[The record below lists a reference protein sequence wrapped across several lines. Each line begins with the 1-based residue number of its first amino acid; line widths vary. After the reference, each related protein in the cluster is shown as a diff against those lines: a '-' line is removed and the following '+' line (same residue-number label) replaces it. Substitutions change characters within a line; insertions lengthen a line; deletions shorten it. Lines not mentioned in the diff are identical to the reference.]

1 MTTTEQ
7 RTRYQMIKMDP
18 PWPETGGGGRG
29 AQNHYPVIKK
39 KETILEVI
47 MDSGVFLPH
56 DNCHL
61 MIWYTNNY
69 LLWAVWLMERM
80 GFVYKTQVT
89 WPKDSRGTGYY
100 FAGQTEHCMFGVRG
114 TLAPR
119 IKAATTT
126 LLTVADD
133 PSAYAGGHSSKPH
146 EIFDAAEK
154 VGHGPRLEMFSR
166 EPRAGWDVW
175 GRDDGLVPFIN
186 KDVQDVADSADEH
199 PHQLGVGCVLRTT
212 SSGLTEV
219 VRVA

>member
-1 MTTTEQ
+1 MREQ

-29 AQNHYPVIKK
+29 AQNHFPVIKK
-39 KETILEVI
+39 KEAMRDVI

-69 LLWAVWLMERM
+69 LPWAVWLMANL
-80 GFVYKTQVT
+80 GFSYKTQIT
-89 WPKDSRGTGYY
+89 WPKDTRGTGYY

-126 LLTVADD
+126 LLKVADD
-133 PSAYAGGHSSKPH
+133 PSKYANAHSRKPS
-146 EIFDAAEK
+146 EIFEAAEK

-166 EPRAGWDVW
+166 APRPGWDVW
-175 GRDDGLVPFIN
+175 GKDDGLSRVL
-186 KDVQDVADSADEH
+186 SAKNDEH
-199 PHQLGVGCVLRTT
+199 LDPGCVLRTAA
-212 SSGLTEV
+212 SGLIEI
-219 VRVA
+219 VRVS

>member
-1 MTTTEQ
+1 MKDQ

-39 KETILEVI
+39 KEAILEVI

-69 LLWAVWLMERM
+69 LPWALWLMANL
-80 GFVYKTQVT
+80 GFSYKTQIT
-89 WPKDSRGTGYY
+89 WPKDSSGTGYY
-100 FAGQTEHCMFGVRG
+100 FAGQTEHIMFGVRG

-119 IKAATTT
+119 IKMSSST
-126 LLTVADD
+126 LLKVADD
-133 PSAYAGGHSSKPH
+133 PSKYADAHSRKPP
-146 EIFDAAEK
+146 EIFNVAER

-166 EPRAGWDVW
+166 EARANWDVW
-175 GRDDGLVPFIN
+175 GRDDGLNAHLN
-186 KDVQDVADSADEH
+186 KDEQSPEDQ
-199 PHQLGVGCVLRTT
+199 PLQLGVGCVLRTT